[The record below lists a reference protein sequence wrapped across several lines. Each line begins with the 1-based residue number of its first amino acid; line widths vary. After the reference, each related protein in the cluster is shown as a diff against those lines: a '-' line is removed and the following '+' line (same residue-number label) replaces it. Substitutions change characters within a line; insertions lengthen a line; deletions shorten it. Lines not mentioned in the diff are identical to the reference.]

1 MPARFRS
8 LLIALMAAGAA
19 SCAWFRPRPP
29 EYPLVRLPSGVVV
42 HDLVVPENGEP
53 AKTGDTVTLEYQ
65 LGLEDGTIVDSSLE
79 HGQRLH
85 FRIGD
90 GQVPTGLEQ
99 GVEGMRL
106 FGRRELIVPPELGY
120 GKEGMPP
127 VIPGNARLYFEV
139 EMMELLSQEPEVS
152 P

>member
-8 LLIALMAAGAA
+8 ILIVLLATAAS

-42 HDLVVPENGEP
+42 HDLVVPEKGEP
-53 AKTGDTVTLEYQ
+53 ARSGDTVTLEYQ
-65 LGLEDGTIVDSSLE
+65 LGLEDGTMVDSSLE
-79 HGQRLH
+79 HGQRLR

-90 GQVPTGLEQ
+90 GQVPVGLEQ

-106 FGRRELIVPPELGY
+106 FGRRELIVPPDLGY
-120 GKEGMPP
+120 GEEGMPP

-139 EMMELLSQEPEVS
+139 ELMELLIMTPEAS